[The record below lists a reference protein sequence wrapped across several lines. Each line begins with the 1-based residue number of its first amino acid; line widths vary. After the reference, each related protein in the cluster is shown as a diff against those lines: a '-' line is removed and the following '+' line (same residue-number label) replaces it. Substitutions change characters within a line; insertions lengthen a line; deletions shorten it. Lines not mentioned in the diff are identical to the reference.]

1 MLKKFFLL
9 SIILTFTISTL
20 LGVWI
25 INCKNFLERTFITY
39 NLKIEKNEPFTS
51 VYNKIFTHLKT
62 PVLFKYY
69 LIKVH
74 HFDKKIKYGTYK
86 FENISINEALNYIIN
101 GKTYQLKI
109 TIPEGYNIYDI
120 ANTLDKM
127 GIVKFDTF
135 AEKCLD
141 SQFASSVIG
150 INVQSAE
157 GFLYPETYFF
167 DEDTEPEKII
177 EKMVETFFKNLP
189 KQFEEKA
196 KNNGLTVYEAVI
208 LASIIQKESYYKD
221 ELPLISSVFHNRLK
235 KRMRLESDPTIIY
248 GIYENFDGNIRKKD
262 LIDKSNI
269 YNTYKIFGLPPTPI
283 CNPDKYSL
291 EAAVNPAKTD
301 YLYFVADKEGK
312 HHFSKTYAEH
322 SKKVY
327 KFQKR

>member
-196 KNNGLTVYEAVI
+196 KNNG
-208 LASIIQKESYYKD
+208 
-221 ELPLISSVFHNRLK
+221 
-235 KRMRLESDPTIIY
+235 
-248 GIYENFDGNIRKKD
+248 
-262 LIDKSNI
+262 
-269 YNTYKIFGLPPTPI
+269 
-283 CNPDKYSL
+283 
-291 EAAVNPAKTD
+291 
-301 YLYFVADKEGK
+301 
-312 HHFSKTYAEH
+312 
-322 SKKVY
+322 
-327 KFQKR
+327 